1 MNNAEQILVI
11 TLAAALAIFLILAI
25 VIATQVIRL
34 MKVLQI
40 IALKAQDFVDSA
52 ESTAEMI
59 KNAAGQLSVL
69 RFFRSVMDTVS
80 KHEKKDDK

>member
-1 MNNAEQILVI
+1 MNNAEQILVV
-11 TLAAALAIFLILAI
+11 TLATALAIFLILAI

-34 MKVLQI
+34 MKILQV

-52 ESTAEMI
+52 EAAADMI

-69 RFFRSVMDTVS
+69 RFLHNIADMVM
-80 KHEKKDDK
+80 KHGKKSD